1 MKNSRLTLCILGLL
15 LLFAVAATA
24 ADTPALKFKFASAN
38 VPGATSTEPSGLTDE
53 GHLSAGRYV
62 DSAGIQH
69 GYFLKLRVAPHQPPG
84 NGLITLDDP
93 NGKPGTTAVSKVTR
107 AFSAV
112 GSYTSSTTGNSV
124 GFLYTGGGQNKYT
137 DIPGPSGAVNTWGSG
152 INDKGAIVG
161 YYTDSAGARH
171 GFLLQGTKYTTLDVP
186 GAAATYATDI
196 NKSGKIVLFWANSRG
211 AIKSS
216 LYNGKTYK
224 TINVPGAASSYA
236 LGLNNAGDV
245 CYGWLDSSGV
255 VHGALLHRGTYYKF
269 DHPNSTATYGGG
281 IDDSRHI
288 IGGYQTASGGTNWFG
303 FKATY
308 K

>member
-1 MKNSRLTLCILGLL
+1 MKNSRLSLYVVGLL
-15 LLFAVAATA
+15 LLFAAAATA
-24 ADTPALKFKFASAN
+24 ADTPALKFRFAEAN
-38 VPGATSTEPSGLTDE
+38 APDATSTEPSGLTDD
-53 GHLSAGRYV
+53 GLISSGLYV
-62 DSAGIQH
+62 DNAGIQH
-69 GYFLKLRVAPHQPPG
+69 GYLLKLRPVFLQPPG
-84 NGLITLDDP
+84 NGLLILDDP
-93 NGKPGTTAVSKVTR
+93 NGKPGTTAAGKVNGG
-107 AFSAV
+107 SVV

-124 GFLYTGGGQNKYT
+124 GFLYGLGGYT
-137 DIPGPSGAVNTWGSG
+137 DIPGPSGAVNTYGSG

-161 YYTDSAGARH
+161 YYTDAAGATH
-171 GFLLQGTKYTTLDVP
+171 GFLLKGTKYTTLDVP
-186 GAAATYATDI
+186 GATASYATDI

-216 LYNGKTYK
+216 LYNGKTYRR
-224 TINVPGAASSYA
+224 IDVPGAASSYA
-236 LGLNNAGDV
+236 LGLNTAGDI

-281 IDDSRHI
+281 IDGRHI
-288 IGGYQTASGGTNWFG
+288 IGGYQTSSSGTNWFG